1 MPPSPAG
8 DNGPEIEADPVTV
21 ITATAAPVDPAPAP
35 GGPRRKHSGN
45 SQLRAGWLTYVILG
59 FVALISIFPLY
70 YTLVMATRTNAEI
83 NEVPP
88 PLIPG
93 GRLLHNIR
101 VAYDTADLTKAMINS
116 VIVSGSIALG
126 TVLFCTLAGF
136 AFAKLRF
143 RFRSVLLALTIGT
156 ILIPPSL
163 GVIPLY
169 QIMVRLGWTDHL
181 QAVILPTLVTAFG
194 VFFMRQYLAQ
204 AMPTELLE
212 AGWIDGASTFRVFWS
227 IVLPIARP
235 AMAVLGMLTFLQA
248 WNDFFWP
255 ILVLQLDNPTV
266 QVALQNLGTGY
277 VPDQS
282 VILAGTFLTTVPVI
296 LIFIVLGRQ
305 IVGGIMH
312 GALKG

>member
-1 MPPSPAG
+1 MSAV
-8 DNGPEIEADPVTV
+8 PV
-21 ITATAAPVDPAPAP
+21 TATAAPIDQKAVARAS
-35 GGPRRKHSGN
+35 RHRGN
-45 SQLRAGWLTYVILG
+45 SQLRPGWLTYTILG
-59 FVALISIFPLY
+59 VVALISIFPLY

-83 NEVPP
+83 NQSPP
-88 PLIPG
+88 PFLPG

-101 VAYDTADLTKAMINS
+101 EAYNLADLTKAMINS
-116 VIVSGSIALG
+116 VIVSGSVALG

-143 RFRSVLLALTIGT
+143 RFSTALFGLTIGT
-156 ILIPPSL
+156 MMIPPSL

-169 QIMVRLGWTDHL
+169 QLMVRLGWVDQL

-194 VFFMRQYLAQ
+194 VFFMRQYLMD

-212 AGWIDGASTFRVFWS
+212 AGWVDGASTFRIFRS

-255 ILVLQLDNPTV
+255 ILVLQVDNPTV
-266 QVALQNLGTGY
+266 QVALNNLGQGY
-277 VPDQS
+277 VPDRS
-282 VILAGTFLTTVPVI
+282 VILAGTFLTTIPVI
-296 LIFIVLGRQ
+296 VVFAALGRQ

-312 GALKG
+312 GAVKG

>member
-1 MPPSPAG
+1 MS
-8 DNGPEIEADPVTV
+8 V
-21 ITATAAPVDPAPAP
+21 ITATAAPIDHAAAARA
-35 GGPRRKHSGN
+35 GGRRTHGGN
-45 SQLRAGWLTYVILG
+45 SQLRAGWLTYAILG
-59 FVALISIFPLY
+59 VVAILSLLPLY

-83 NEVPP
+83 NQVPP
-88 PLIPG
+88 PFLPG
-93 GRLLHNIR
+93 GRLVHNIR
-101 VAYDTADLTKAMINS
+101 EAYGLINLTKAMFNS

-143 RFRSVLLALTIGT
+143 RGRNALLALTIGT
-156 ILIPPSL
+156 MLIPPSL

-169 QIMVRLGWTDHL
+169 QIMVRLGWTNQL

-194 VFFMRQYLAQ
+194 VFFMRQYLLQ

-212 AGWIDGASTFRVFWS
+212 AGWIDGASTFRIFWS
-227 IVLPIARP
+227 IVLPIAQP

-255 ILVLQLDNPTV
+255 ILVLDGSNPTV
-266 QVALQNLGTGY
+266 QVALQNLGQGY
-277 VPDQS
+277 VPDRS
-282 VILAGTFLTTVPVI
+282 VILAGTFLTTIPVI
-296 LIFIVLGRQ
+296 LIFALLGRQ